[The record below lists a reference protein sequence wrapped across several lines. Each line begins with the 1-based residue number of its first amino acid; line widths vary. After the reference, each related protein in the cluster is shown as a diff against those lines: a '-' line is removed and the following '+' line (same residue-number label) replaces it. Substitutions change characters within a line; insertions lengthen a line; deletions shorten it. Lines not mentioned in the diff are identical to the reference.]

1 MWQKR
6 AKMTAIEPVS
16 RRVKLGTGLEYHVLE
31 WGAAADR
38 TQTVVL
44 LHGFLDLSWGWG
56 ATVGHGLS
64 ERYHVLAP
72 DLRGHGDSD
81 RVGAG
86 GYYHFQDYVADVS
99 SLIDRLALPRV
110 ALVGHSMG
118 GSVASYYAG
127 TFPDRLE
134 HLALLEG
141 IGPPEDTLPAPERTA
156 HWIEGWEQALE
167 RQPRGYPD
175 VAAAAERLR
184 QNDAGLGHEMSL
196 RLAERGTALASDGTR
211 RFKHDPLHLTR
222 GPYAFRVDLA
232 RAFWERIR
240 CPVLFVDGSESPFR
254 GRLVN
259 VEERLA
265 SIKNVQQK
273 TLAGAGHMLQRHR
286 PRELA
291 NVLVDFLG

>member
-1 MWQKR
+1 
-6 AKMTAIEPVS
+6 
-16 RRVKLGTGLEYHVLE
+16 
-31 WGAAADR
+31 
-38 TQTVVL
+38 
-44 LHGFLDLSWGWG
+44 
-56 ATVGHGLS
+56 
-64 ERYHVLAP
+64 
-72 DLRGHGDSD
+72 
-81 RVGAG
+81 
-86 GYYHFQDYVADVS
+86 VS
-99 SLIDRLALPRV
+99 SLIDQLAGPRL

-118 GSVASYYAG
+118 GSVVSYYAG
-127 TFPDRLE
+127 AFPDRLE
-134 HLALLEG
+134 RLALLEG

-156 HWIEGWEQALE
+156 HWIKGWQEAIA

-196 RLAERGTALASDGTR
+196 RLAERGTQLGADGAR

-232 RAFWERIR
+232 RAFWERVR

-259 VEERLA
+259 VKERLA
-265 SIKNVQQK
+265 VFSNVQQK

-286 PRELA
+286 PQELA
-291 NVLVDFLG
+291 KVLSQFLS